1 MAGLVHFLSWVTGRL
16 CRSFRVFIVLL
27 FFIVAGM
34 YLYSYGFNSTDTN
47 SVDAKFNDIFKSS
60 LNLKKS
66 PSKIAIREVVTKGY
80 NEIKEQSQKVPK
92 EIPFLS
98 TLLPKPTRK
107 EANKAIELPCNRV
120 HTFYYPWYGNPK
132 FDKQYLHWNHK
143 FIPHWNPNVAKHYP
157 NGVHQPPDD
166 IGSDFFPEL
175 GAYSSRDPEVISHHM
190 RQLVAAKVGVIIVS
204 YYPPKKAD
212 DNGQDWQDI
221 FPMLLNAAVKFNIKV
236 GFHIEPYKNRNAE
249 TVREDL
255 VYIVDTYSSHPAF
268 YMYTSLKGQTLPLIY
283 IYDSYHTP
291 PGQWQEILLPNVPNT
306 IRGTPYDAFMI
317 GLFVKQTDGDSLVRA
332 GFDGYYTYFAANG
345 FTYGSQRNN
354 WNYLHDFGV
363 RNDMIFIPS
372 VGPGYIDTRVRPW
385 NGENKR
391 NRLKGTYYRDSW
403 NAALKFQPQIISV
416 TSFNEWHEGTQIE
429 RAIPYTFKTYTY
441 KDYKPH
447 KSDYYLEMTKSF
459 VKTFKQCKF

>member
-1 MAGLVHFLSWVTGRL
+1 MAGLTHFLSWITGRL
-16 CRSFRVFIVLL
+16 CKGFRVFILL
-27 FFIVAGM
+27 LVFIAGL
-34 YLYSYGFNSTDTN
+34 YLFAYGLNPPD
-47 SVDAKFNDIFKSS
+47 SS
-60 LNLKKS
+60 IDKKS
-66 PSKIAIREVVTKGY
+66 NNMPKNLFNTKESTKTIRELRTKKLNFLNNEKVV
-80 NEIKEQSQKVPK
+80 K
-92 EIPFLS
+92 EINKKIPSFT
-98 TLLPKPTRK
+98 TLLAKPSTNRPKKPT
-107 EANKAIELPCNRV
+107 ELPCYYV

-132 FDKQYLHWNHK
+132 FDKKYLHWNHK

-166 IGSDFFPEL
+166 LGSDFYPEL
-175 GAYSSRDPEVISHHM
+175 GAYSSRDPDVILDHM

-221 FPMLLNAAVKFNIKV
+221 FPMLLNAAGEYNIKV

-255 VYIVDTYSSHPAF
+255 VYIVDTYSLHPAF
-268 YMYTSLKGQTLPLIY
+268 YRHTSSKGKSLPLIY

-291 PGQWQEILLPNVPNT
+291 PEEWQEILSHNAANT
-306 IRGTPYDAFMI
+306 IRGTPYDAFLI
-317 GLFVKQTDGDSLVRA
+317 GLFVKQTDGDALLRA

-345 FTYGSQRNN
+345 FTYGSQRTN
-354 WNYLHDFGV
+354 WNHLHDFAV
-363 RNDMIFIPS
+363 RNNMIFIPS

-391 NRLKGTYYRDSW
+391 NRLKGSYYRDSW
-403 NAALKFQPQIISV
+403 NAALKFKPQFISV

-429 RAIPYTFKTYTY
+429 KAIPHSYKTYIY
-441 KDYKPH
+441 KDYKPY
-447 KSDYYLEMTKSF
+447 KSDYYLEMTSSF
-459 VKTFKQCKF
+459 VKSFNQCKL